1 MIWRTEL
8 NQIIMMIPYFTL
20 KKTHVW
26 IRVKFLLSLY
36 FLITREVLHQHDSSA
51 SQNYKRLSVGNYVDS
66 MSSVS
71 LYMLSVT
78 IFLTLHLLLF
88 VAIGD

>member
-1 MIWRTEL
+1 MENR
-8 NQIIMMIPYFTL
+8 IIIMIPYFTL
-20 KKTHVW
+20 LKTHYW
-26 IRVKFLLSLY
+26 IRVKYLFSEY
-36 FLITREVLHQHDSSA
+36 FLITCEVLHQHDSSA

-66 MSSVS
+66 MSSVG